1 MTDKVIALIAAAA
14 CFICAFGGYKYA
26 SLQAEYEY
34 YKDLSDAKQQVIQ
47 ALDERAKIEKQWREQ
62 VAQLRFS
69 AATDRQQIE
78 SRYFGLL
85 KSLSDTASNAVSA
98 GADERVRKSNDAAS
112 SNSVSGIAST
122 AGGVVTAQT
131 GRQSRPSC
139 GVYKDALTKAKK
151 RILWEAKERDIC
163 AIHYNTLLQIYQS
176 VSDNKER

>member
-98 GADERVRKSNDAAS
+98 GADERVRKSNDAAGG
-112 SNSVSGIAST
+112 NSVPGIAST
-122 AGGVVTAQT
+122 ARGAGAAKTD
-131 GRQSRPSC
+131 RQPGQSC
-139 GVYKDALTKAKK
+139 RVYQDTLVKAKK
-151 RILWEAKERDIC
+151 RILYEAKERDIC
-163 AIHYNTLLQIYQS
+163 ATHYNTLLQIYNS
-176 VSDNKER
+176 VK